1 MPHTAT
7 QSTVIQNLTDLTPA
21 QRQVVQALAAGSS
34 ITSAAAAAGITR
46 ATIYNWR
53 KSIPAFNSAIGQ
65 ASLDYA
71 DSCRDHV
78 HDLRA
83 KALHGLS
90 QFLDNPST
98 PPALRLKVIQMIL
111 GNSINPPST
120 DQTQPPIETPPE
132 STPVPRGAPCP
143 CGSGVKFKRCCG
155 NSAPPLLHPRQP

>member
-1 MPHTAT
+1 M
-7 QSTVIQNLTDLTPA
+7 TPA

-34 ITSAAAAAGITR
+34 VTSAAAAAGVTR

-53 KSIPAFNSAIGQ
+53 KSIPAFQSAIDQ
-65 ASLDYA
+65 ASLEYA
-71 DSCRDHV
+71 DSCRDHI

-111 GNSINPPST
+111 GNSVSPPPT
-120 DQTQPPIETPPE
+120 DQTQPSTETAPE
-132 STPVPRGAPCP
+132 PHLVPRGAPCP

-155 NSAPPLLHPRQP
+155 KSAPPVLNP